1 MKRILFPTDFSEVA
15 NNAFVH
21 ALQFANAVEGE
32 LVLLHSYDLLPM
44 DDQFFPENFAAVYDT
59 IEFSNFELFK
69 EEIPKLRKIMEENG
83 LENIPIN
90 HRLMEGNLA
99 VNIQKCI
106 VEENIDYLIMGTTS
120 ATDWET
126 LFSGSNSGA
135 VVKGL
140 KVPMLCIPLDIK
152 YKKMKTIGFVTN
164 YRPEDKAVLHKI
176 LALTKRIDAKVKCL
190 YIGHGTA
197 GHTQVEVDRWE
208 AEFKTEPVQFSGI
221 RSEAIKQVTLDFIKT
236 ENIDVLA
243 VLTYKTTDFEGQFVA
258 NYSKNKAADIPVPLL
273 VFHA

>member
-1 MKRILFPTDFSEVA
+1 MKRILFPTDFSETA

-21 ALQFANAVEGE
+21 ALQFANTVKGE

-59 IEFSNFELFK
+59 VELSHFELFK
-69 EEIPKLRKIMEENG
+69 EEIPKLRKIMEEIG
-83 LENIPIN
+83 LDAIQIN
-90 HRLMEGNLA
+90 HRLMEGKLA
-99 VNIQKCI
+99 DNIQKCI

-135 VVKGL
+135 VVTGL
-140 KVPMLCIPLDIK
+140 KVPMLCVPLDLK
-152 YKKMKTIGFVTN
+152 YKKLKTIGFVTN
-164 YRPEDKAVLHKI
+164 YRPEDKTALHKMI
-176 LALTKRIDAKVKCL
+176 ELAKRINAKVKCL
-190 YIGHGTA
+190 YIGHGNA

-208 AEFKTEPVQFSGI
+208 SEFKAEPVQFMGI
-221 RSEAIKQVTLDFIKT
+221 RSEAIKQVTLDFIKVET
-236 ENIDVLA
+236 IDVLA
-243 VLTYKTTDFEGQFVA
+243 VLTYKKTDFEEQFVA
-258 NYSKNKAADIPVPLL
+258 NYSKNKAADITVPLL